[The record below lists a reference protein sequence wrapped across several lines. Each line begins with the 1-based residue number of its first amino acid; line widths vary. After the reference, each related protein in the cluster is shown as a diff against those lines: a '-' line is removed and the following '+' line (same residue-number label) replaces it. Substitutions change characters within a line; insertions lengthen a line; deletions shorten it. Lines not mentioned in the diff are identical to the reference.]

1 MIKLNLNISHKK
13 HFYLIS
19 AFSLLILSA
28 SVALALVTI
37 YRANESIASL
47 DHSYNVNLKIERI
60 LSYTKDAETGER
72 GYIITRNADFLE
84 PYQHAKEN
92 IDKELAELYIAFD
105 DDVEQ
110 KKNLDSLKF
119 DIHYQL
125 ALLSFVKSNF
135 EKSNNKLTDSIGVFV
150 YRGRVAMDQIRD
162 KANQIKDLE
171 FRRLQFN
178 KSETYRKSRVSIG
191 VIVLTCSLSLLILLC
206 VLILL
211 NSAFH
216 KKVEVE
222 KNLISS
228 QQLLEHQV
236 HRLNLSNKELEQ
248 FAYVA
253 SHDLQE
259 PLRKIMAFSER
270 IGSKLVNEKN
280 EEIVN
285 YLERLNRSAARMR
298 TLIQDLLMYSRSTRV
313 LEANEKVDFN
323 ELFKIIIEDLDAS
336 IVNEK
341 ARITIAKLPVNK
353 GNKTQL
359 RQLFQNLI
367 SNSLKFHKP
376 GNVPKIEIWAE
387 WNTSKKISEKNW
399 AKDFNLNYTNYLC
412 VFVKDNGIGFEP
424 QYLQQIFVIFQR
436 LHARVEYEGTGI
448 GLAICKKIVE
458 NHEGFITAES
468 LPNDHT
474 TFIVGLPQK
483 N

>member
-1 MIKLNLNISHKK
+1 MKLNLNISQKK

-19 AFSLLILSA
+19 VFSLMILSA
-28 SVALALVTI
+28 SVALALITI
-37 YRANESIASL
+37 YQTNQSITSL
-47 DHSYNVNLKIERI
+47 DHSYNINLKIERI

-72 GYIITRNADFLE
+72 GYIITRSVEFLE
-84 PYQHAKEN
+84 PYQRAKEN
-92 IDKELAELYIAFD
+92 IDKELSELYVAFEND
-105 DDVEQ
+105 IEQ
-110 KKNLDSLKF
+110 RKNLDSLKF
-119 DIHYQL
+119 NIHYQL
-125 ALLSFVKSNF
+125 NLLSSVQSSF

-150 YRGRVAMDQIRD
+150 YRGRAVMNQIRD
-162 KANQIKDLE
+162 KANQIKDVE
-171 FRRLQFN
+171 FRRLQIN
-178 KSETYRKSRVSIG
+178 KAETYQKSRFSIG

-270 IGSKLVNEKN
+270 IGSKLINEKN
-280 EEIVN
+280 EEILN

-313 LEANEKVDFN
+313 LDANEKIDFN
-323 ELFKIIIEDLDAS
+323 ELFKIIIEDMDAT
-336 IVNEK
+336 IVSEK
-341 ARITIAKLPVNK
+341 AKITLAKLPTNK

-367 SNSLKFHKP
+367 SNSLKFHKQ
-376 GNVPKIEIWAE
+376 GNIPKIEIWAE
-387 WNTSKKISEKNW
+387 WNSASKIAEKNW
-399 AKDFNLNYTNYLC
+399 AKDFNLNYPNYLC
-412 VFVKDNGIGFEP
+412 VFVKDNGIGFEAH
-424 QYLQQIFVIFQR
+424 YMQQIFVIFQR

-468 LPNDHT
+468 VPDDHT

-483 N
+483 S

>member
-13 HFYLIS
+13 HFYIIS
-19 AFSLLILSA
+19 VFSLLILSA
-28 SVALALVTI
+28 SVALALITI
-37 YRANESIASL
+37 YQTNQSIASL
-47 DHSYNVNLKIERI
+47 DHSYNINLKIERI
-60 LSYTKDAETGER
+60 LSYTKDAETGQR
-72 GYIITRNADFLE
+72 GYIITRNTDFLE
-84 PYQHAKEN
+84 PYLHAKEN
-92 IDKELAELYIAFD
+92 IDKELSELYIAFEND
-105 DDVEQ
+105 IEQ
-110 KKNLDSLKF
+110 RKNLDSLKF
-119 DIHYQL
+119 DIRYQL
-125 ALLSFVKSNF
+125 NLLSFVKSSF

-150 YRGRVAMDQIRD
+150 YRGRVAMNQIRE
-162 KANQIKDLE
+162 KANQIKGVEL
-171 FRRLQFN
+171 RRLQIN
-178 KSETYRKSRVSIG
+178 KEETYRKSRFSIG
-191 VIVLTCSLSLLILLC
+191 VIILTCSLSLLILLC

-216 KKVEVE
+216 KKIEVE

-280 EEIVN
+280 DEVIN

-313 LEANEKVDFN
+313 LDANEKIDFN
-323 ELFKIIIEDLDAS
+323 ELFKIIMEDMDAS

-341 ARITIAKLPVNK
+341 AKITLAKLPTNK

-359 RQLFQNLI
+359 RQLFQNLL
-367 SNSLKFHKP
+367 SNSLKFHKQ
-376 GNVPKIEIWAE
+376 GNIPRIEIWAE
-387 WNTSKKISEKNW
+387 WNTVSKISEKNW
-399 AKDFNLNYTNYLC
+399 AKDFNLNYPNYLC
-412 VFVKDNGIGFEP
+412 VFIKDNGIGFEP
-424 QYLQQIFVIFQR
+424 HYLQQIFVIFQR

-468 LPNDHT
+468 VPDDHT

>member
-1 MIKLNLNISHKK
+1 MISV
-13 HFYLIS
+13 
-19 AFSLLILSA
+19 FSLLILCA
-28 SVALALVTI
+28 SITLALVTI
-37 YRANESIASL
+37 YQTNESISSL
-47 DHSYNVNLKIERI
+47 DHSYNINLKIERV
-60 LSYTKDAETGER
+60 LSYTKDAETGQR
-72 GYIITRNADFLE
+72 GYIITRNPDFLE
-84 PYQHAKEN
+84 PYLQAKRN
-92 IDKELAELYIAFD
+92 IDRELSELYMAFD
-105 DDVEQ
+105 KDQEQ

-125 ALLSFVKSNF
+125 DLLSYVKSSF
-135 EKSNNKLTDSIGVFV
+135 ERSNNKMTDSINVFV
-150 YRGRVAMDQIRD
+150 YRGKVVMTAIRD
-162 KANQIKDLE
+162 KANEIKNLE
-171 FRRLQFN
+171 FRRLQVN
-178 KSETYRKSRVSIG
+178 KAETYRKSKFSIG
-191 VIVLTCSLSLLILLC
+191 VIVLTCSLSLIILLL

-211 NSAFH
+211 NTEFH

-222 KNLISS
+222 KNLMAS

-280 EEIVN
+280 DEIIN
-285 YLERLNRSAARMR
+285 YLERLNKSASRMR

-313 LEANEKVDFN
+313 LDGNEQIDFN
-323 ELFKIIIEDLDAS
+323 ELFKIIIEDLDIS
-336 IVNEK
+336 IANEK
-341 ARITIAKLPVNK
+341 AIVKIENLPVNK

-359 RQLFQNLI
+359 RQLFQNLL
-367 SNSLKFHKP
+367 SNSLKFHKEGSVP
-376 GNVPKIEIWAE
+376 EIEVWSEWHNV
-387 WNTSKKISEKNW
+387 NTVMEKNW

-412 VFVKDNGIGFEP
+412 FFVRDNGIGFEP
-424 QYLQQIFVIFQR
+424 HYLQQIFVIFQR

-483 N
+483 

>member
-1 MIKLNLNISHKK
+1 
-13 HFYLIS
+13 
-19 AFSLLILSA
+19 
-28 SVALALVTI
+28 
-37 YRANESIASL
+37 
-47 DHSYNVNLKIERI
+47 
-60 LSYTKDAETGER
+60 
-72 GYIITRNADFLE
+72 
-84 PYQHAKEN
+84 
-92 IDKELAELYIAFD
+92 
-105 DDVEQ
+105 
-110 KKNLDSLKF
+110 
-119 DIHYQL
+119 
-125 ALLSFVKSNF
+125 
-135 EKSNNKLTDSIGVFV
+135 
-150 YRGRVAMDQIRD
+150 
-162 KANQIKDLE
+162 
-171 FRRLQFN
+171 
-178 KSETYRKSRVSIG
+178 
-191 VIVLTCSLSLLILLC
+191 

-222 KNLISS
+222 KNLIAS

-270 IGSKLVNEKN
+270 IGSKLVNETN

-313 LEANEKVDFN
+313 LDANEKVDFN
-323 ELFKIIIEDLDAS
+323 DLFKIIIEDLDAS
-336 IVNEK
+336 IGNEK
-341 ARITIAKLPVNK
+341 AKITIAKLPTNK

-376 GNVPKIEIWAE
+376 GATPKIEIWAE
-387 WNTSKKISEKNW
+387 WNTANKISEKHW
-399 AKDFNLNYTNYLC
+399 AKDFNLNYPNYLC

-424 QYLQQIFVIFQR
+424 HYLEQIFVIFQR

-458 NHEGFITAES
+458 NHDGFITAES
-468 LPNDHT
+468 FPNDHT